1 MYLEPCC
8 WIGQR
13 CPSGHARLAAGSAPF
28 APSPPPHPPCALW
41 QRRRCSKDNVHCR
54 WASCTV
60 LVQHSAVFKRF
71 CPHCFQYQEHEIT
84 WAMCIQAL
92 PSTLYVYLRP
102 SIHIHYVYSSPSV
115 HIVCVFK
122 LYQFISC
129 EVFCSRIP
137 PNPPS
142 KAKDTVL
149 NWSTNPFFLANLLII
164 CCPGYQSPPIST
176 TLTSGKLSSNTKVLR
191 YHYYAFEMKCTHL
204 ENKFIWFFRSF
215 FLSRQ
220 FDSTDFVQTTSFT
233 IWY

>member
-1 MYLEPCC
+1 
-8 WIGQR
+8 
-13 CPSGHARLAAGSAPF
+13 
-28 APSPPPHPPCALW
+28 
-41 QRRRCSKDNVHCR
+41 
-54 WASCTV
+54 
-60 LVQHSAVFKRF
+60 
-71 CPHCFQYQEHEIT
+71 
-84 WAMCIQAL
+84 MCIQAL

-122 LYQFISC
+122 LYQFISY

-220 FDSTDFVQTTSFT
+220 FDSTDHICTSGCFWPPGPSYLSYCQCFWDQEQRKKLHK
-233 IWY
+233 IRGKCKLHGCQI